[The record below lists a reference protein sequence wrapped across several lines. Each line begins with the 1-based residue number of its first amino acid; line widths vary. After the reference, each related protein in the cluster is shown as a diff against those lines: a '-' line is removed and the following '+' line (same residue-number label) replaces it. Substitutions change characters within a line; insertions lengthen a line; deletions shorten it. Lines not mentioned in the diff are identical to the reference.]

1 MTRSVSYFLEQGH
14 WFLSL
19 YNDDMD
25 AQEVSFVVRVSQELT
40 QNCPQGCNGRGQ
52 CVLGR
57 CQCEA
62 GYDGPDCGQ
71 SKSIVTNKMAALKC
85 HLCLLGPKGQNQR
98 FFKLLYFSLEMFCSL
113 KGMIF

>member
-1 MTRSVSYFLEQGH
+1 MEQGH

-25 AQEVSFVVRVSQELT
+25 AQEVSFVIRVSEELT
-40 QNCPQGCNGRGQ
+40 QNCPKGCSGKGQ

-71 SKSIVTNKMAALKC
+71 SKSIVIMASVANSQCGNLRKF
-85 HLCLLGPKGQNQR
+85 LTLR
-98 FFKLLYFSLEMFCSL
+98 FYVKSGFGFRK
-113 KGMIF
+113 IFNSHT

>member
-25 AQEVSFVVRVSQELT
+25 AQEVSFVIRVSEELT
-40 QNCPQGCNGRGQ
+40 QNCPKGCSGKGQ

-71 SKSIVTNKMAALKC
+71 SKSIDSVIMDSVANFRLSLVKNWMYNSVLIEKGSFCGVKTT
-85 HLCLLGPKGQNQR
+85 LGQ
-98 FFKLLYFSLEMFCSL
+98 
-113 KGMIF
+113 I

>member
-1 MTRSVSYFLEQGH
+1 
-14 WFLSL
+14 
-19 YNDDMD
+19 MD

-85 HLCLLGPKGQNQR
+85 HLWLPPKGQNQR

>member
-1 MTRSVSYFLEQGH
+1 MYFHEKILYTIFISVSPLQPTVTRSVSYFLEQGH

-85 HLCLLGPKGQNQR
+85 HLWLP
-98 FFKLLYFSLEMFCSL
+98 S
-113 KGMIF
+113 

>member
-1 MTRSVSYFLEQGH
+1 
-14 WFLSL
+14 
-19 YNDDMD
+19 MD

-71 SKSIVTNKMAALKC
+71 SKSIDEQNGRCALFDYRVF
-85 HLCLLGPKGQNQR
+85 NM
-98 FFKLLYFSLEMFCSL
+98 EMVHSS
-113 KGMIF
+113 

>member
-85 HLCLLGPKGQNQR
+85 HLWLP
-98 FFKLLYFSLEMFCSL
+98 S
-113 KGMIF
+113 